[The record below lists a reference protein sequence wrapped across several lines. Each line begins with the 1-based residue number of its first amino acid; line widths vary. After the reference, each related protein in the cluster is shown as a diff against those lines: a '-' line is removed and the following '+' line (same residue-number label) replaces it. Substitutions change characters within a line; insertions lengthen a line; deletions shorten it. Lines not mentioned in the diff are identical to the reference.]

1 MLLAEV
7 CLCICAYLG
16 RKDLDALLLV
26 SRRFGNLSQRAS
38 RARPRRISLHHL
50 HEGQFDLDFEAIRRA
65 VAFDDLPIYLHE
77 SQLTEV
83 YVDGTMLTEDTIHGT
98 TLHFLRFSFSHSLL
112 ISYFQRFTCVS
123 RTIVT
128 RRCCLYDQ

>member
-1 MLLAEV
+1 MY
-7 CLCICAYLG
+7 LCVPRAQRLG
-16 RKDLDALLLV
+16 RLAAGESSV
-26 SRRFGNLSQRAS
+26 WESVPAGITC
-38 RARPRRISLHHL
+38 RPRRISLHHL